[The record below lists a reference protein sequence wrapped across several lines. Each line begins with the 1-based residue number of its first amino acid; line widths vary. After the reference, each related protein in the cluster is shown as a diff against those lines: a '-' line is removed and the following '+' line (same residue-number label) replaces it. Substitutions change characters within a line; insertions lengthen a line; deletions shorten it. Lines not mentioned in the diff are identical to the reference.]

1 MTDARG
7 LQHPLGI
14 ETVHWSAGTGS
25 DLLVRVA
32 GRWRRR
38 WTATTVPAVLAID
51 TEHGR
56 HRFPAQPEPPSVR
69 GAQPGVWQVG
79 FTVPAALA
87 PYLAGRLILILGSV
101 SIPLPPA
108 VADPAAAGPAIPDG
122 PEPIVVTDRRDR
134 HAESEAKQ
142 RLVDRLERELAHA
155 ARESEQLRTELELA
169 ERDRRQAEQLAHSEA
184 AMRLDL
190 ERDHDVRMRRHQADA
205 RSVLELLEAVQLH
218 ARDLGHEFE
227 TLRRSADQAAE
238 PVRAS
243 SERSRGHALAAE
255 LAIAKSAPPA
265 PGPMV
270 ITSSSQV
277 PGLALELAMCGVHG
291 AGRRHPWSIDREREH
306 ALAGALLPHP
316 HPPGLPP
323 GGVAPDRLAAAL
335 YRLRDELPAL
345 EPEPGAEGW
354 PADPPAAVAPRNAA
368 AELAAALE
376 VTTSVAPPPATR
388 PTGRWLLRALKR
400 LLREDPAAVGRLVIH
415 LLPAQILVSGGAI
428 RYDIALS
435 GAGCWAV
442 TVTGGEVRLAVLAAR
457 RESGEVAFTVEG
469 DMAEL
474 GRLLV
479 YGRMRRRL
487 SRRVARVRGD
497 RSRLVSLDRLVREPL
512 GLGELYAAGV
522 RLDPELVLLLVA
534 YMIDPSWTAAER
546 FTVGHESPGGGGRV
560 YLLVRDGTRPRVS
573 HEPPLGPVTTTIRC
587 ADERLLAVLT
597 GGSEAGDTVRGA
609 AAPLTLLSRWI
620 ARAQRDS

>member
-255 LAIAKSAPPA
+255 LAIARSAPPA

-277 PGLALELAMCGVHG
+277 PGLALELAMCGSTG
-291 AGRRHPWSIDREREH
+291 PGGGTRGPSTASANTRCGS
-306 ALAGALLPHP
+306 AAPHP
-316 HPPGLPP
+316 HPPGPPPGARRPTGWPLPSTACAMAARARARAGR
-323 GGVAPDRLAAAL
+323 GGVARRPTRRGGAAQRCRRA
-335 YRLRDELPAL
+335 RR
-345 EPEPGAEGW
+345 GARGHDVRG
-354 PADPPAAVAPRNAA
+354 AAPRD
-368 AELAAALE
+368 
-376 VTTSVAPPPATR
+376 R